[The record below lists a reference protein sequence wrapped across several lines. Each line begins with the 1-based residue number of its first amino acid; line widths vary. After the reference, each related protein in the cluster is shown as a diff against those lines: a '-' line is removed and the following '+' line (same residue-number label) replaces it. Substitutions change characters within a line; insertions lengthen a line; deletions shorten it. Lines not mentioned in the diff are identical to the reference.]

1 MKTLACA
8 LVLLSSAALSA
19 EPDAWVVVRD
29 DRSASMH
36 GDLRDLEA
44 ARSHLRELGPGYLWF
59 RHEGKEYVVRDGALL
74 KEIDE
79 AARPQEE
86 LGQAQGELGRRQGRL
101 GRQQGELGR
110 EQGQLGEK
118 QARVA
123 MQRARREMS
132 GEKADSADL
141 EAERD
146 VEETQRQLG
155 KAQQVLGR
163 EQEKIGHEQEQMG
176 RQQEKLSRAMQKKVQ
191 ELIEASL
198 KPAPP
203 RRSTDRSGLP
213 EARGPKPE
221 AALTGSSASPTPRSA
236 P

>member
-8 LVLLSSAALSA
+8 LVLLSSAAFSA
-19 EPDAWVVVRD
+19 PPDAWVVVRD

-36 GDLRDLEA
+36 GEPRDLEA

-59 RHEGKEYVVRDGALL
+59 RHDGKEYVVRDGALL
-74 KEIDE
+74 EEIDE

-86 LGQAQGELGRRQGRL
+86 LGQAQGELGRRQGEL

-110 EQGQLGEK
+110 EQGQLGQK

-123 MQRARREMS
+123 MRRAQREMS
-132 GEKADSADL
+132 GEKADS
-141 EAERD
+141 AERD

-163 EQEKIGHEQEQMG
+163 EQEKIGREQEKMG
-176 RQQEKLSRAMQKKVQ
+176 RQQQKLSPAMQRKIQ

-198 KPAPP
+198 KNGTAK
-203 RRSTDRSGLP
+203 
-213 EARGPKPE
+213 AIN
-221 AALTGSSASPTPRSA
+221 
-236 P
+236 